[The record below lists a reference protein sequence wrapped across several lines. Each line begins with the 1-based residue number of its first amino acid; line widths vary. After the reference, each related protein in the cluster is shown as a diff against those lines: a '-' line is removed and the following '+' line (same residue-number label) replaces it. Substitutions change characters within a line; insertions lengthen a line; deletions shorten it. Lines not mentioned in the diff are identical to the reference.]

1 MEWLFTLIMNIS
13 LGSILIVCGYLIWK
27 KQKISLIR
35 RYHYKRVKDQDRK
48 IYCAEIG
55 VALIIVGLSFIFMW
69 LINYFTNVSYGILV
83 LAVGFVK
90 GMFLFVHAEIKF
102 NRDKF

>member
-48 IYCAEIG
+48 NILCRNRCGTENRWPKFHFYVVNQLLYKC
-55 VALIIVGLSFIFMW
+55 IIWHSCSSCWFR
-69 LINYFTNVSYGILV
+69 YRNVSLYTC
-83 LAVGFVK
+83 
-90 GMFLFVHAEIKF
+90 
-102 NRDKF
+102 RDKI

>member
-1 MEWLFTLIMNIS
+1 MEWLFTLIMNLS

-48 IYCAEIG
+48 IYYAEIG

-83 LAVGFVK
+83 LAVGFVT
-90 GMFLFVHAEIKF
+90 GMFLFVHTEIKF

>member
-13 LGSILIVCGYLIWK
+13 LGSILIVYGHLIWK

-48 IYCAEIG
+48 Y
-55 VALIIVGLSFIFMW
+55 IVQ
-69 LINYFTNVSYGILV
+69 
-83 LAVGFVK
+83 K
-90 GMFLFVHAEIKF
+90 
-102 NRDKF
+102 

>member
-1 MEWLFTLIMNIS
+1 MVIYINYEYISRVNFLF
-13 LGSILIVCGYLIWK
+13 VCGYLIWK

-83 LAVGFVK
+83 LAIGFIT
-90 GMFLFVHAEIKF
+90 GMILFIHTEIKY
-102 NRDKF
+102 NRD